1 MLPLPP
7 GEQMRYNIRTNLVCF
22 GRIDGG
28 EESMARSARRV
39 KPRFWLILMVLML
52 SVYIVLTSSQRDL
65 IEQQAAVIDELTLTK
80 ETMEVEIASAQ
91 RRLEFSKSDD
101 YIERIARSELGL
113 VMPDEV
119 LYVQSN
125 ND

>member
-1 MLPLPP
+1 
-7 GEQMRYNIRTNLVCF
+7 
-22 GRIDGG
+22 
-28 EESMARSARRV
+28 MARSARRV